1 MGHFS
6 NGRLKRCFYCVG
18 KMIKMLSDFR
28 KNHCKKYLISEV
40 LKLVKS
46 LLVLPE
52 TNAICEWSF
61 SGIKYIETFR
71 RNTMQLEIH
80 STIISSC
87 SMHIA
92 KSRLVQ
98 LGRSSWGF
106 YRWYLG
112 KITNFWDVLEKRV
125 IYIVVNGTTK
135 S

>member
-40 LKLVKS
+40 LKLVNHFWFCLKLMLFVS
-46 LLVLPE
+46 DH
-52 TNAICEWSF
+52 
-61 SGIKYIETFR
+61 SGIKYIETFL

-87 SMHIA
+87 SMHIG

-112 KITNFWDVLEKRV
+112 MITNFWDVLEKRV
-125 IYIVVNGTTK
+125 IYIVVNGTTE